1 MLRDIVWQEAGYFG
15 FDEPDKLHHTATLVS
30 QHVTVEHVRAGEV
43 HKLVVNPGPA
53 GRHLAVD
60 RHSRGNSNHV
70 LPHRIRGG
78 PVDAV
83 CAPPALSCEGVSAI
97 QIRSSVCDHDLA
109 EMAAAFEMAVGCVG
123 LGERECPVDHR
134 AQAVLHD
141 GPVHCLEIGAASAI
155 RPNPDR

>member
-43 HKLVVNPGPA
+43 HKLVANPGPA

-70 LPHRIRGG
+70 LPHRIRFG

-83 CAPPALSCEGVSAI
+83 CAPPS
-97 QIRSSVCDHDLA
+97 
-109 EMAAAFEMAVGCVG
+109 
-123 LGERECPVDHR
+123 
-134 AQAVLHD
+134 AVLRGRVGD
-141 GPVHCLEIGAASAI
+141 TDPLI
-155 RPNPDR
+155 RV